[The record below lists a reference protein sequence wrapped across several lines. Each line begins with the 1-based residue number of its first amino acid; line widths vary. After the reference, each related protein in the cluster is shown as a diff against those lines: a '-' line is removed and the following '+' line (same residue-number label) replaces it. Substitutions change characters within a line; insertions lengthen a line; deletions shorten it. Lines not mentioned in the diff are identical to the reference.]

1 MPKLAKNMWT
11 NSKGERKL
19 NCYCVNI
26 PKEVVNQTDLDNK
39 ELKISTKD
47 GKIIIEKVVKN
58 ES

>member
-26 PKEVVNQTDLDNK
+26 PKEIVNKTDLEDK
-39 ELKISTKD
+39 ELKIISKD
-47 GKIIIEKVVKN
+47 NKIIIEKA
-58 ES
+58 